1 MGVFEAV
8 VVLRAWLSGRDE
20 WCDAGLVPYR
30 SDHDGSLLEMSDTE
44 CRGTGH
50 VCSACYPFDR
60 TFARGGAHVIRLPKP
75 MVIHGGHDET

>member
-44 CRGTGH
+44 CRGHWTCVFG
-50 VCSACYPFDR
+50 VLSF
-60 TFARGGAHVIRLPKP
+60 
-75 MVIHGGHDET
+75 